1 MIEAYLPV
9 FRYATPLVWAA
20 LGETI
25 GQRAGVINIGLEG
38 MMLAAAYAAAVV
50 ALGPGGIGAGLLI
63 GACVGLLL
71 AALQAAFTIRGGHD
85 QVVVGTAINLLALG
99 ITNTLFRQQFGASGE
114 LIRLPTIPL
123 WMGAIDFVVV
133 LGLIAVVATGYGL
146 QKTKWGLA
154 LRAAGE
160 YPPAVE
166 SGGFSV
172 NRLRWQAALT
182 SGAMAGVAGA
192 YLSIGVAGSFA
203 EGMTSGKGF
212 VAIAMVTFGRWK
224 PAWVYAASVFVGLTD
239 LLQYALQGRS
249 GIPFQFLVALPY
261 VAALAVLIVM
271 GRGTRVPAAL
281 GLPYRKEG

>member
-1 MIEAYLPV
+1 MIETYLPV

-50 ALGPGGIGAGLLI
+50 ALGPGGIVAGLVAGVL
-63 GACVGLLL
+63 VGFVL
-71 AALQAAFTIRGGHD
+71 AAIQAFFTVRGGHD

-114 LIRLPTIPL
+114 LIRVPTLPA
-123 WMGAIDFVVV
+123 WMGAIDVIVV
-133 LGLIAVVATGYGL
+133 LGLVAVVATGYAL
-146 QKTKWGLA
+146 HRTKWGLA
-154 LRAAGE
+154 VRAAGE
-160 YPPAVE
+160 YPPVVE
-166 SGGFSV
+166 AGGFSV

-182 SGAMAGVAGA
+182 AGAMAGMAGA
-192 YLSIGVAGSFA
+192 YLSVGVAGSFA

-239 LLQYALQGRS
+239 MLQYALQGRS
-249 GIPFQFLVALPY
+249 GVPFQFLVALPY
-261 VAALAVLIVM
+261 VAALAVLVVK

-281 GLPYRKEG
+281 GMPYRKEG